1 MLQGLYLR
9 ALHHIVLLVL
19 LYYRICSSLT
29 MMLQSKTPPIF
40 ALCGDCYWC
49 ATYFAKD
56 RLLSDKSCP
65 QCRSVVNNELTL
77 FPIISNESF
86 TFYLNDN
93 GSEQL
98 KLMLR
103 QMDGIR

>member
-1 MLQGLYLR
+1 MKQSHHYHYYPNSLQSIGFYLR
-9 ALHHIVLLVL
+9 AVHHNVLLVL
-19 LYYRICSSLT
+19 LYYRI
-29 MMLQSKTPPIF
+29 
-40 ALCGDCYWC
+40 WC
-49 ATYFAKD
+49 ATYFDKD

-65 QCRSVVNNELTL
+65 QCRSVINNELTL
-77 FPIISNESF
+77 FPIMSNESF
-86 TFYLNDN
+86 TFYRNDN